1 MKLVRNTLLTLGISL
16 IALLAGCVSYQ
27 PPPSVIHA
35 DNYSALN
42 DNDQKASP
50 PTDKVLTK
58 EAAITIAL
66 ENNPDYKTYQLNKIA
81 SFAVY
86 YAALSAF
93 SPTVSA
99 SWGDTITTGSSAI
112 TATGSNSSKRNNT
125 AGNLAASY
133 QAFSGFTTT
142 FGALSARAAAMQ
154 AEWNVKDWRRQLV
167 RDVII
172 NYNTVLYN
180 RAFLRIQQA
189 NERFQEQNAT
199 NSLLK
204 YNAGAD
210 SLSTL
215 LNWKIGRNQAK
226 ADAISAELG
235 YKTSRYALAA
245 KLGLTTADLPVQT
258 EFPEISVPEA
268 DEFELGVEFY
278 LDIAIAQRPD
288 LKAQKES
295 LKAAKYNLYSAW
307 GAFSPTLDLTGNYGY
322 SNTADG
328 TLYNPIRMG
337 GASGNSDIN
346 YGFAF
351 NWNVW
356 QGGSRIFNVRQQEAL
371 YDVQKQAL
379 LSKWI
384 SIVQDVRTYYVTL
397 LANVARRKV
406 LQQAR
411 EMALQRRDL
420 VQEEYDAGN
429 VDIATLNQAQQ
440 QLVSTRQTYVQSTID
455 VSNSRA
461 QLYAACGVEE

>member
-58 EAAITIAL
+58 EAAVTIAL

-93 SPTVSA
+93 SPTISA
-99 SWGDTITTGSSAI
+99 NWGDTITKGRRVNTNATTGV
-112 TATGSNSSKRNNT
+112 T
-125 AGNLAASY
+125 AGIQSVTTGNIAASY

-322 SNTADG
+322 SG
-328 TLYNPIRMG
+328 TTPNSALYNNVRMG
-337 GASGNSDIN
+337 DDSQIN

-356 QGGSRIFNVRQQEAL
+356 QGGSRIFNVRKQEAL